1 MFLCRSPSAS
11 KMILALEIAINKQ
24 VIDKKGRKNVKLKLT
39 IYNLEMEY
47 LLSP

>member
-24 VIDKKGRKNVKLKLT
+24 VIDKKSRKNVKLKLT
-39 IYNLEMEY
+39 IYNLEMEWNTC
-47 LLSP
+47 